1 MSNVGSKA
9 KEKECVL
16 KIDNVDVRQLWIRLK
31 CKKHSDLTRIFKR

>member
-16 KIDNVDVRQLWIRLK
+16 RRVLKIDNVDVRQL
-31 CKKHSDLTRIFKR
+31 D